1 MNTSK
6 RTHGRGQR
14 GYTLMEILVAV
25 SIFAIVILAALA
37 LYDRS
42 NRVFKTSVE
51 SSDMQQS
58 TRVAF
63 DKVSADRRKAGF
75 DYDRDGTPFGALAST
90 WLPETTYTS
99 GMLVQPP
106 NPNGHTY
113 ICVNGGLSA
122 KTQPTWPE
130 GDKEQVKDGA
140 TVVWQENGTLL
151 YQQPDEQIEYAGK
164 SAVTIRANFDYSTT
178 TPDHGRELDYEPPG
192 GAFPIVTTANDEIVT
207 YALRSDS
214 GPNPDTI
221 TFYADVAK
229 PRAAYP
235 GGR

>member
-25 SIFAIVILAALA
+25 SVFAIVILAALA

-63 DKVSADRRKAGF
+63 DKVSADLRMAGF

-90 WLPETTYTS
+90 FLAEP
-99 GMLVQPP
+99 
-106 NPNGHTY
+106 
-113 ICVNGGLSA
+113 
-122 KTQPTWPE
+122 
-130 GDKEQVKDGA
+130 
-140 TVVWQENGTLL
+140 LL
-151 YQQPDEQIEYAGK
+151 K
-164 SAVTIRANFDYSTT
+164 
-178 TPDHGRELDYEPPG
+178 
-192 GAFPIVTTANDEIVT
+192 
-207 YALRSDS
+207 
-214 GPNPDTI
+214 
-221 TFYADVAK
+221 
-229 PRAAYP
+229 
-235 GGR
+235 